1 MGQKISEFAA
11 KTSVANGDLLP
22 IVPVGLAATNNITV
36 QNFYTSILTL
46 NKAAILALLN
56 VADGA
61 TAFDKTAPGII
72 GGTTPGVVNASSL
85 VTNGLTM
92 WMYSGTIAD
101 DGNFSLPTIT
111 NHAMGQIIAGNDEQR
126 AQFSV
131 DNAGN
136 VFLWSNSSDGVAA
149 NADTDLMLCVGT
161 SVVNPV
167 VIKNRLGASKKISV
181 VMWYC

>member
-1 MGQKISEFAA
+1 MGKKVSEFSAKVSAA
-11 KTSVANGDLLP
+11 NADLLL
-22 IVPVGLAATNNITV
+22 IVPSGLTETDNITV
-36 QNFYTSILTL
+36 QNFYTSILTA

-72 GGTTPGVVNASSL
+72 GGTTPGVVNASTL
-85 VTNGLTM
+85 VTNALTM
-92 WMYSGTIAD
+92 WMYSATVLD

-126 AQFSV
+126 AQFSI

-136 VFLWSNSSDGVAA
+136 VFLWSNSSDNVAA

-167 VIKNRLGASKKISV
+167 VIKNRLGSSKKISV
-181 VMWYC
+181 VLWYC